1 MPRLYTYRVKA
12 EFDYPNRILSV
23 AQGGPA
29 SAEPPIASILFYY
42 ITGSIDIQSS

>member
-12 EFDYPNRILSV
+12 EFDYPNLILSV

-29 SAEPPIASILFYY
+29 SAEPPIARILFDHINRPIY
-42 ITGSIDIQSS
+42 IQGG